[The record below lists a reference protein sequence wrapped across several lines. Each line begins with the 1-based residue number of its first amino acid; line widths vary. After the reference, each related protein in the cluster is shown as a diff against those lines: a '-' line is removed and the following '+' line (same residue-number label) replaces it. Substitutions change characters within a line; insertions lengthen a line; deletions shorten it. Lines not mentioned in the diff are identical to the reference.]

1 MTLPTWGGRSYR
13 QHVNGWTKIIQVYSV
28 GWSLPSRVL
37 GLGVVADS
45 HFFLLDMEIKYVC
58 LKRAPKYLAMESL
71 MPEK

>member
-1 MTLPTWGGRSYR
+1 M
-13 QHVNGWTKIIQVYSV
+13 
-28 GWSLPSRVL
+28 L

-45 HFFLLDMEIKYVC
+45 HFFLLDIEIKYVC